1 MDQKKMNNKNKINSI
16 LDSIQSNLE
25 NNITVIREKFSQ
37 IKQLIEKSNENDTI
51 PNDKRLDDE
60 QELKDF
66 GQKLNK
72 FESST
77 KNVADLV
84 SCELAELKRL
94 IRLTESNV

>member
-1 MDQKKMNNKNKINSI
+1 MNNKNKINSI